1 MFQLD
6 TNTYKHS
13 PPKNEVEKQLHLEGN
28 KHQIIIKYKVPNAV
42 IFTLCQTWLCYKKV
56 MLQYLTCFGFQQI
69 QINENSI

>member
-1 MFQLD
+1 MSTYLLSFYIYTHLFDYMEHHSMFQLD

-42 IFTLCQTWLCYKKV
+42 IFTLCQT
-56 MLQYLTCFGFQQI
+56 
-69 QINENSI
+69 